1 MRPPQALLAALAA
14 ACLAAAAAVAVGAHP
29 AVALAAPTATA
40 AGAVE
45 APGAP
50 GLHDAGD
57 RPGPAGG
64 DGPDSATAGE
74 GDNEAGDD
82 AGDPAGEATPGTGVP
97 TEDIIPEPNSGRAP
111 SEAGDRGGILQIA
124 LLLGIVAA
132 VGGIGAKVAHDS
144 RRARQ
149 RRPEHAGR

>member
-1 MRPPQALLAALAA
+1 PAA
-14 ACLAAAAAVAVGAHP
+14 APPASPAGPAAAAVV
-29 AVALAAPTATA
+29 
-40 AGAVE
+40 
-45 APGAP
+45 APGAQ
-50 GLHDAGD
+50 AGD
-57 RPGPAGG
+57 PPDASEPGASGSPTTGGAGAG
-64 DGPDSATAGE
+64 AGADDTAGE
-74 GDNEAGDD
+74 GA
-82 AGDPAGEATPGTGVP
+82 PGTGVP
-97 TEDIIPEPNSGRAP
+97 TEDIIPEPNSGRPP